1 MKNSISMTQFAATV
15 AGCIG
20 VPAPEEAGEPFT
32 LAGELMRAKDV
43 RKAEKVLIYNPDAV
57 GLWLFQKYT
66 EWFAPVLRHT
76 QLGVPVCTVLP
87 SYTPVC
93 FGTMYTGVEPS
104 VHGIQKY
111 EKHVLEQKS
120 LFDTLAEAGKKVAI
134 VAVENSSMAI
144 IFGNRQV
151 DYYILPYDGEV
162 RDKALELI
170 EEDKYD
176 VIAVYNQE
184 YDDVMHRTWPESE
197 ESLQALKNHIRTFD
211 QLCCACEKKWKEQDS
226 LLCWA
231 TDHGIHTN
239 QEGHGTHG
247 SDLEEDLNVM
257 HFFGVQKG
265 RKENE

>member
-1 MKNSISMTQFAATV
+1 MKNSISMTQFAATA

-20 VPAPEEAGEPFT
+20 VSAPAKADRPFT
-32 LAGELMRAKDV
+32 LVEELMKAKNIQQ
-43 RKAEKVLIYNPDAV
+43 AEKMLIYNPDAV

-76 QLGVPVCTVLP
+76 QLGVPVKTVLP

-93 FGTMYTGVEPS
+93 FGTMYTGVEPA

-111 EKHVLEQKS
+111 EKHVLSQES
-120 LFDTLAEAGKKVAI
+120 LFDTLAAAGKKTAV
-134 VAVENSSMAI
+134 VAVQDSSMAV
-144 IFGNRQV
+144 IFGQREI

-170 EEDKYD
+170 ERDAYD
-176 VIAVYNQE
+176 VIVVYNQE

-197 ESLQALKNHIRTFD
+197 ESLQALKNHINTFD
-211 QLCCACEKKWKEQDS
+211 QLCRACEKSWKEKDS
-226 LLCWA
+226 VVCWA

-239 QEGHGTHG
+239 EEGHGTHG

-257 HFFGVQKG
+257 HFFGFSKG
-265 RKENE
+265 KREYE